1 LVVNRSGRTIH
12 VAVVNDGDTIDCSC
26 RIGPGDSL
34 RLGYYPLGL
43 LSFVLVRDSAR
54 ATGKFNAV
62 LTGVDSVS
70 GLAVFRV
77 TAASLVPP
85 LPTIR
90 RAPARAQ
97 PPENRDPLRAFL
109 PVH

>member
-1 LVVNRSGRTIH
+1 M
-12 VAVVNDGDTIDCSC
+12 
-26 RIGPGDSL
+26 
-34 RLGYYPLGL
+34 GYYPLGL
-43 LSFVLVRDSAR
+43 LSFVLVRDSAL

-62 LTGVDSVS
+62 LTGVDSIS

-85 LPTIR
+85 PPALR
-90 RAPARAQ
+90 RPPARRQ
-97 PPENRDPLRAFL
+97 SPERRDPLRAFL